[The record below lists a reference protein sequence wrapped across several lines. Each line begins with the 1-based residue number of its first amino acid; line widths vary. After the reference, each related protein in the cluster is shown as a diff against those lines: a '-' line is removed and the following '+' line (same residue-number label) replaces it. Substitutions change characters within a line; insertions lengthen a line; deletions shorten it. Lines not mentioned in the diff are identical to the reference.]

1 MNIEKTQKHAKQ
13 LTSIY
18 ICDLCNY
25 SSKNKTDY
33 ARHLITKKH
42 IDTLKEHKIKNE
54 NEYKIQ
60 DENNIINIKQF
71 ICRCGI
77 TYKSKQGLWKHNQK
91 CNNTNTTINNSNDI
105 EQTKDVDKNTLIE
118 MIIKER
124 EQLEKEREEFEK
136 EKEELQ
142 KQFEKEK
149 EELLKQIEIEKK
161 NVETEKHRNTIE
173 SQTNNNLN
181 IQINA
186 FGCENLEHITE
197 AFKIKCLK
205 QIYKS
210 IPEMVAKI
218 HFNTKYPE
226 NHNVKI
232 PNKKLPYASVM
243 TADNVWKTVDKKN
256 TITSMVDKSF
266 YLLDGTYEE
275 HKEQLSEYK
284 RKNYETYQEKY
295 LKNDKQLHKQLHND
309 VECLVLDGTR

>member
-1 MNIEKTQKHAKQ
+1 MNSNQKSPEIPKKRQPCHYYCK
-13 LTSIY
+13 L
-18 ICDLCNY
+18 CDY
-25 SSKNKTDY
+25 SCVKPSEYN
-33 ARHLITKKH
+33 RHLLRKKH
-42 IDTLKEHKIKNE
+42 IMNTN
-54 NEYKIQ
+54 
-60 DENNIINIKQF
+60 NIKQF
-71 ICRCGI
+71 ICDCGI
-77 TYKSKQGLWKHNQK
+77 TYNSKQGLWKHKKK
-91 CNNTNTTINNSNDI
+91 CNIVNTIEEPNEDVIYNDI
-105 EQTKDVDKNTLIE
+105 DSAPDTDKKTLIE
-118 MIIKER
+118 IILKER
-124 EQLEKEREEFEK
+124 EQFEKERE
-136 EKEELQ
+136 
-142 KQFEKEK
+142 QFQKEK
-149 EELLKQIEIEKK
+149 EELLKQIE
-161 NVETEKHRNTIE
+161 TEKQRHTIVG
-173 SQTNNNLN
+173 TNNTNHNLN

-186 FGCENLEHITE
+186 FGCENLEHITDE
-197 AFKIKCLK
+197 FKVKCLK

-275 HKEQLSEYK
+275 HKEELSEFK
-284 RKNYETYQEKY
+284 RKNYEKYQEKY

>member
-1 MNIEKTQKHAKQ
+1 MNSIQKSPEIAKKRQ
-13 LTSIY
+13 PCHYYCKL
-18 ICDLCNY
+18 CDY
-25 SSKNKTDY
+25 SCVKPSEYN
-33 ARHLITKKH
+33 RHLLRKKH
-42 IDTLKEHKIKNE
+42 IMNT
-54 NEYKIQ
+54 
-60 DENNIINIKQF
+60 NNMKQF
-71 ICRCGI
+71 ICDCGI
-77 TYKSKQGLWKHNQK
+77 IYNSKQGLWKHKKK
-91 CNNTNTTINNSNDI
+91 CNNVNTIEEPNEDVIYNDI
-105 EQTKDVDKNTLIE
+105 DSTPDTDKKILIE
-118 MIIKER
+118 IIMKER
-124 EQLEKEREEFEK
+124 EQFEK

-142 KQFEKEK
+142 RQFQKKE

-161 NVETEKHRNTIE
+161 NVETEKQRNTIE
-173 SQTNNNLN
+173 TQNNLN

-186 FGCENLEHITE
+186 FGCENLEHITDE
-197 AFKIKCLK
+197 FKVKCLK

-275 HKEQLSEYK
+275 HKEELSEFK
-284 RKNYETYQEKY
+284 RKNYEKYQEKY